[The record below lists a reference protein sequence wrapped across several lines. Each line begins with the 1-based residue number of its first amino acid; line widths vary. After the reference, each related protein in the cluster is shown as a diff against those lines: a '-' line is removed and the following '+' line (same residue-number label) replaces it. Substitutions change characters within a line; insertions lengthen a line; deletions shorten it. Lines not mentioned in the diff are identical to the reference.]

1 MHARGSLLGRLHPRP
16 PPSLSAGRC
25 LPSYRLPR
33 ASAAALVA
41 RPTGGLLASTARHH
55 HSRGALSLALRSAGG
70 AGARRWH
77 STSSSSSSAGGEDEA
92 KAGAEEEEHE
102 RPYFEEIA
110 NKATILNEIDHALG
124 VAKPP
129 ALEYIYV
136 QPAVAFRFSR
146 NSASSQN
153 PYGHAAIR
161 YSFRSE
167 DGKGYEQYV
176 MNVVGLATHPLI
188 NFLSPEDYL
197 YGDPATPGSEQGG
210 AYNRA
215 IMGIRIEEWPDDK
228 IKAMHKLFLEVK
240 RRNEHE
246 KTAAFSLLRFPFLN
260 FLRLFGEK
268 GNCAYW
274 TSKGIVESGLLAR
287 PTIWPK
293 YIFIKLFLQVGR
305 VLPPREVNIVQYKS
319 LKRKQPK
326 GWLTPIYYL
335 LGQGEFFDLGTLAN
349 AVVKISPAD
358 NKAVVQTKAPDHPFW
373 AKMRDATVPGS
384 APSTPKPLN

>member
-1 MHARGSLLGRLHPRP
+1 MEGRK
-16 PPSLSAGRC
+16 GK
-25 LPSYRLPR
+25 
-33 ASAAALVA
+33 ALFI
-41 RPTGGLLASTARHH
+41 TAK
-55 HSRGALSLALRSAGG
+55 SSGALSLALRGVRCGG
-70 AGARRWH
+70 CAGARRRWY
-77 STSSSSSSAGGEDEA
+77 SSSSSAGGEDEA
-92 KAGAEEEEHE
+92 KAGASNEEEEE

-110 NKATILNEIDHALG
+110 NKATILSEIDHALG
-124 VAKPP
+124 VSKPP

-228 IKAMHKLFLEVK
+228 IKAMHKLFLEIK

-349 AVVKISPAD
+349 AVVKISPVN

-373 AKMRDATVPGS
+373 AKMRDATVTGS